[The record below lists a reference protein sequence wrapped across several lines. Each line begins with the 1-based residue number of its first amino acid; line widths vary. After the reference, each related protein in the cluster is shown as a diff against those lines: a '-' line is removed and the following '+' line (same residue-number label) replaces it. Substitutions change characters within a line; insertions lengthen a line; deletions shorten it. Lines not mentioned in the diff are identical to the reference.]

1 MVDYSSIPRDSRR
14 VPLATKVQFKF
25 DRFSGFISEYSANIS
40 PTGMFIVSSAP
51 EPPGRILE
59 LEFRMGDGFE
69 IIQGR
74 GEVVWSRSVGD
85 GPLQPPGMGIR
96 FLEMSEGSKD
106 LIYRIVDRYVQ
117 EGGIPFDLTSARD
130 RNDAAPE
137 AAPVRAAASDA
148 LSASLDETVA
158 AFPDLPPL
166 DLEQDPFPDLD
177 LDPVKDSSG
186 VPLPWFS
193 AADGPEALAPEVPA
207 PLAGPAGDAAFGV
220 EEPFE
225 LFPSIGPALE
235 EVEETFAGTAGGRG
249 LPREEPPSPAPTA
262 SVPLTPPPPLLF
274 PSAVPMSPAPQAM
287 PQAMPQATT
296 EVLLT
301 PALTPAL
308 TPPPALLSGDDSFP
322 PPSPSASPVL
332 SDPFAAFEPAGLPAP
347 PPEAVSAPAEP
358 YSGPGLFADYL
369 PKTPSPAASPAPRPV
384 ASLAGSAAAAQEPR
398 RVTPWVLL
406 SLLVALGAAAFLLR
420 DRIPGWIGLGGDEE
434 IAAAQDPPRALPRRS
449 GAAAAETPGLASEL
463 TTTDSGTPAPAS
475 PTSPTSPTSPESP
488 APSAAA
494 ALPQTLPEP
503 PPAPLPETV
512 QRKPAAQIPAAGP
525 AATAIERITFEKSLG
540 GTDIVLW
547 GNGGFP
553 AASYTSS
560 RMGSPP
566 RALIVVTGIRRPFPQ
581 PKIAV
586 GTGEAK
592 QVRIGYHGG
601 DELHVVI
608 DLAAP
613 DIKVDRIE
621 PDGQRLRIHLLKG

>member
-40 PTGMFIVSSAP
+40 PTGMYIVSSAP

-85 GPLQPPGMGIR
+85 GPLRPPGMGIR

-130 RNDAAPE
+130 RNDEAPE
-137 AAPVRAAASDA
+137 AAPAASPE
-148 LSASLDETVA
+148 SRASLEETVD

-166 DLEQDPFPDLD
+166 DLEPAPFPDLD

-193 AADGPEALAPEVPA
+193 AAPGQEAPTLPTLTADPA
-207 PLAGPAGDAAFGV
+207 LHD

-235 EVEETFAGTAGGRG
+235 EVEQTFSGTAAGRS
-249 LPREEPPSPAPTA
+249 LPREEPPAPL
-262 SVPLTPPPPLLF
+262 SPPPLPPPVQTSPLAPPPLIF
-274 PSAVPMSPAPQAM
+274 PAAVPAPVRTEAPAA
-287 PQAMPQATT
+287 AVSPQATT
-296 EVLLT
+296 EVLPEP
-301 PALTPAL
+301 PAANDTFPPL
-308 TPPPALLSGDDSFP
+308 TPPPAP
-322 PPSPSASPVL
+322 AL
-332 SDPFAAFEPAGLPAP
+332 SDPFAAFEPVAALPETRPEP
-347 PPEAVSAPAEP
+347 PP
-358 YSGPGLFADYL
+358 SGPGLFADYL
-369 PKTPSPAASPAPRPV
+369 PKTPNPPSSPARRPV
-384 ASLAGSAAAAQEPR
+384 ASLAGAAAAQEPR
-398 RVTPWVLL
+398 RLTPWVLL
-406 SLLVALGAAAFLLR
+406 GLLAVLGTAAFLLR
-420 DRIPGWIGLGGDEE
+420 DRIPGWLGLGGDEE
-434 IAAAQDPPRALPRRS
+434 AFVAQNPPRALPRRRETPS
-449 GAAAAETPGLASEL
+449 PGLGSDLTSELEAVAAASQEPPP
-463 TTTDSGTPAPAS
+463 PAP
-475 PTSPTSPTSPESP
+475 T
-488 APSAAA
+488 AAA
-494 ALPQTLPEP
+494 ALPPTRLEP
-503 PPAPLPETV
+503 TPAPLPETV
-512 QRKPAAQIPAAGP
+512 QRKPVVAEPAAASGPAAGP
-525 AATAIERITFEKSLG
+525 AATAVERITFEKTLG

-553 AASYTSS
+553 PASYTSS

-581 PKIAV
+581 PRITV
-586 GTGEAK
+586 GTGEAR

-613 DIKVDRIE
+613 DVKVSGIVQ
-621 PDGQRLRIHLLKG
+621 DGQRLRIHLLKG